1 MTKYSKIIQQ
11 AKRRINTYE
20 GLGSYDK
27 DKFKPLCEK
36 HRQDI
41 TIAILD
47 EFDMYG
53 KSLPAG
59 NTLLHNID
67 NISKE
72 RLSHIINTFLLGI
85 YLYDKIHKIKENIDI
100 QLSDTLAKARHDFT
114 FLWFLICLYHDLGYS
129 EEVDNIEPDWT
140 CQDKYLGSIVAVPK
154 LYKEIYKYYFVYRKL
169 EHNKIDHGIFAGLTM
184 YKDLCKNREQKA
196 REIKR
201 ADLWNP
207 SLIPLYNL
215 ASWIVLAHNIWFVK
229 DTDIDN
235 CKIYQKYRL
244 EQLILKTNT
253 NNGQNEIANYPIK
266 LSQHPLLFLFC
277 LVDLIEPM
285 KRIGCMDCCDKIDFR
300 ITKNKLIIKT
310 NLDCNSG
317 QEYIKNIT
325 SANDWLTITERNNNT
340 VTIPLA

>member
-1 MTKYSKIIQQ
+1 MNYKTILEKAQKKLDDNDYSSLKQAGALQINLSKCIIVNQFTHFGKANPECNRLLKDIQQ
-11 AKRRINTYE
+11 
-20 GLGSYDK
+20 LK
-27 DKFKPLCEK
+27 DIRCHHILC
-36 HRQDI
+36 
-41 TIAILD
+41 
-47 EFDMYG
+47 
-53 KSLPAG
+53 
-59 NTLLHNID
+59 
-67 NISKE
+67 
-72 RLSHIINTFLLGI
+72 TFLLGI
-85 YLYDKIHKIKENIDI
+85 YAYNHCCTIRSNVKKVIQQYNKQSFHK
-100 QLSDTLAKARHDFT
+100 DFF
-114 FLWFLICLYHDLGYS
+114 FLWFLICLFHDLGYT
-129 EEVDNIEPDWT
+129 EEEKKRNRISLN
-140 CQDKYLGSIVAVPK
+140 KHLGDITNVPE
-154 LYKEIYKYYFVYRKL
+154 LYKNVYENYFVYRKL

-300 ITKNKLIIKT
+300 ITKNKLIIKS
-310 NLDCNSG
+310 NIDCNLG